1 MGKAKKQGNGSGT
14 VYPRKNKDGKTTG
27 YRGLYFTA
35 DGRRR
40 SVSGKTKT
48 EARAAL
54 RRAMA
59 DSDRG
64 LVFDADNLTLGEYL
78 DRWLSDSVADTVKAT
93 TFERYE
99 QITRLHLKPAL
110 GKVKLKAITPDH
122 MRGLYREKLDGDPT
136 NDVEP
141 LSSRTVRYMH
151 TTLHK
156 ALKQAVMDGLIPRN
170 ATEAV
175 KPPQPSREEMH
186 PLTPDEAKH
195 FLKTAHDTG
204 DRLEALYVLAVHTG
218 LRQGELLGLKWDDV
232 DLEGGSLQVRRTLAI
247 TKDGPVLTAP
257 KTTGSRRSVKLTN
270 AATTALRSHLKR
282 QLAEIDKVGS
292 LWNPGEYDG
301 LIFASETGEPLDRR
315 TVTKHRFKPLLK
327 RAGLPEIRFHDLRH
341 TSATLLLGKNINPKI
356 VSEMLGHS
364 TIAITL
370 DTYSHV
376 LPNMRDHAAKAMEEA
391 LS

>member
-1 MGKAKKQGNGSGT
+1 
-14 VYPRKNKDGKTTG
+14 
-27 YRGLYFTA
+27 
-35 DGRRR
+35 
-40 SVSGKTKT
+40 
-48 EARAAL
+48 
-54 RRAMA
+54 
-59 DSDRG
+59 
-64 LVFDADNLTLGEYL
+64 
-78 DRWLSDSVADTVKAT
+78 
-93 TFERYE
+93 
-99 QITRLHLKPAL
+99 
-110 GKVKLKAITPDH
+110 
-122 MRGLYREKLDGDPT
+122 
-136 NDVEP
+136 
-141 LSSRTVRYMH
+141 RTVRYMH

-175 KPPQPSREEMH
+175 KPPQPSREEMQ

-195 FLKTAHDTG
+195 FLKTARDAG
-204 DRLEALYVLAVHTG
+204 DRLEALYVLAIHAG

-232 DLEGGSLQVRRTLAI
+232 DLEDGSLQVRRTLSI
-247 TKDGPVLTAP
+247 TKGGPVFTAP
-257 KTTGSRRSVKLTN
+257 KTSGSRRSVKLTN
-270 AATTALRSHLKR
+270 AAIEALRGHLKR

-292 LWNPGEYDG
+292 LWNPGEADG

-315 TVTKHRFKPLLK
+315 KVTARHFKNLLK
-327 RAGLPEIRFHDLRH
+327 RAELPEIRFHDLRH
-341 TSATLLLGKNINPKI
+341 TAATLLLSKNVNPKI